1 MCHLHDIHN
10 NNNNTETH
18 QQSSRNKNLE
28 SACGIQ
34 LFKVLK
40 AVNAPPS
47 DSSELEYAGNIK
59 SLK

>member
-1 MCHLHDIHN
+1 MCHLHDIH

-47 DSSELEYAGNIK
+47 DSSELEYADNIK